1 MVSHVTMAIDTDQ
14 HLGSLLAEGRSFHF
28 ATACHMGFMKA
39 IDLVRKMDPSQPL
52 LALMN
57 HFLDQPGVRFK
68 LVIQSFNPETHFVCS
83 LGVRLSDLFCCMVN
97 RLRDSFHSLLNIST
111 ELAQPC
117 PSALVSIFAQLMNLN
132 NHHLTQFAETSN
144 PFYLIHSVSKT
155 PTSGLQLHFTKAHPL
170 DVSMQALNN
179 LLIRMITK
187 MLQYMQPHHKANL
200 LTSMPLSTLI
210 RQQSIDEIVPI
221 NVISEKKKFVILL
234 EGS

>member
-1 MVSHVTMAIDTDQ
+1 MEVSKMRNPMAELNCWSPKLETQ
-14 HLGSLLAEGRSFHF
+14 ELLQKMSEGENDNWWPCIAE
-28 ATACHMGFMKA
+28 T
-39 IDLVRKMDPSQPL
+39 
-52 LALMN
+52 
-57 HFLDQPGVRFK
+57 
-68 LVIQSFNPETHFVCS
+68 
-83 LGVRLSDLFCCMVN
+83 
-97 RLRDSFHSLLNIST
+97 
-111 ELAQPC
+111 
-117 PSALVSIFAQLMNLN
+117 
-132 NHHLTQFAETSN
+132 HLTQFAETSN

-234 EGS
+234 EGSWKRCE